1 MTALDF
7 FYDEFVAFC
16 NKYDLVEQFNKGLQI
31 KGFPYE
37 LSCKPFILSRLSP
50 EIFNCSLHW
59 AETPTPKSHS
69 WGEIHDLWV
78 EKSVEIENS
87 FKKKS
92 KVFES
97 FPVYYFKYEGFDY
110 LDYVSDHIRQLYYAD
125 QLIPVRVKDAEQ
137 VDVKNGCPKG
147 VHIISNMSMWALKMV
162 TKYKGVVEYKEY
174 DLGKNIIRMSDKFAS
189 IMKAFPAGLSAI
201 LELNPSKKVNYLD
214 IDYNTGKVSYL
225 PIEKTLKKDFESVRA
240 YADSNRKTTTIGR
253 LLNKFNWAPYL
264 DRCDI
269 ERISN
274 FVSGYGETLSVEIW
288 EPEKIRIA
296 YLEDNY
302 AEELRCIKSTLHN
315 SCMRHAECQDLFE
328 FYEKADAKI
337 AVALDEKGKVCARA
351 IL

>member
-1 MTALDF
+1 M
-7 FYDEFVAFC
+7 
-16 NKYDLVEQFNKGLQI
+16 EQFNKGLQI

-50 EIFNCSLHW
+50 EIFNYSLHW

-69 WGEIHDLWV
+69 WREIHDLWV

-87 FKKKS
+87 FRKKS

-97 FPVYYFKYEGFDY
+97 CPVYYFKYKGYDY

-147 VHIISNMSMWALKMV
+147 VYIISNMSMWALKMV

-240 YADSNRKTTTIGR
+240 YVDSNRKTTTIGR
-253 LLNKFNWAPYL
+253 LFNKFNWAPYL

-274 FVSGYGETLSVEIW
+274 FVSGCGETLSVEIW

-315 SCMRHAECQDLFE
+315 SCMRRAEC
-328 FYEKADAKI
+328 
-337 AVALDEKGKVCARA
+337 
-351 IL
+351 